1 MKIQPLKAFVM
12 TAELG
17 SISEAARKM
26 GRPRPQVSNWIS
38 DLEADWDVELFDRS
52 SHKPE
57 LTEAGQQL
65 LDYGRTILRNLDN
78 LDSKVKT
85 LHRQNSQLRMGF
97 ERCIA
102 PQQIQ
107 RLVEALAVR
116 YPSLTLTVL
125 SDSSCKIQRELQ
137 AGRLDIGFCNNYYVT
152 SQDIRMRHAFDS
164 RYIGCCAPDY
174 PLNKIEEL
182 TANDVS
188 PYRQIDLFLSEE
200 DLPDTTRF
208 SADVMQV
215 DSFQTMLPLI
225 VNGYGWGICP
235 MSFARP
241 FLNNGELTI
250 LNHPAAVGSLPIYV
264 MHMDTL
270 ACEPFAEWVIEEA
283 GHYLAAID

>member
-38 DLEADWDVELFDRS
+38 DLEADWDVELFNRS

-57 LTEAGQQL
+57 LTEAGRQL

-107 RLVEALAVR
+107 RLLEALAVR
-116 YPSLTLTVL
+116 YPSLALTVL

-164 RYIGCCAPDY
+164 RYIGCCSPDY
-174 PLNKIEEL
+174 PLNNFEEL

-188 PYRQIDLFLSEE
+188 PYRQIDLFLRED

-215 DSFQTMLPLI
+215 DSYQTLLPLI
-225 VNGYGWGICP
+225 VGGFGWGICP
-235 MSFARP
+235 MSFARSY
-241 FLNNGELTI
+241 LNDGKLSI
-250 LNHPAAVGSLPIYV
+250 LNHPEAVGSLPVYV
-264 MHMDTL
+264 MHMDAL
-270 ACEPFAEWVIEEA
+270 ACEPFAEWVIEEG